1 MKYFVGEKLSPPT
14 LRFSASSLI
23 QRDYYPRRGIQ
34 NYGPYDAMTL
44 GKERVNCL
52 VIYPAQLQNAKQTVV
67 GGLQNGNG
75 SFAGFQKLFRLPLVI
90 CGERSLSAEAPE
102 QLNTVLPPLLRE
114 HAPDV
119 VLILA
124 STRNPAYYARAK
136 SILLGNGIPSQFV
149 TQEKLD
155 ISSQL
160 PWLLENV
167 ALQMYAKIGGTPWT
181 VSASQKQKSLVL
193 GVSRAQDEQKRLV
206 VGFVTLFSSD
216 GDYLFFSTIAPK
228 PIYWEDADAYREALA
243 SVIVDACSDYMAHS
257 GPPDEIVIHLCKK
270 PGKLREFPAA
280 EQAMKGLGKNLP
292 YTILHLNEYS
302 NYRLFDAAHASYV
315 PQPGIKVT
323 LSDTNALLFLDGRKK
338 GYKTEDEIRNKRGVP
353 RLFEIGFDRRSTLP
367 VSEFPR
373 LIRQVYEFA
382 AVNWRGFNA
391 QSVPATLN
399 YSGLIARL
407 IAEIGADN
415 WSQTIDKIG
424 LLADKAWFL

>member
-75 SFAGFQKLFRLPLVI
+75 SFVGFQKLFRLPLVI

-228 PIYWEDADAYREALA
+228 PIYWEVADAYREALA

-270 PGKLREFPAA
+270 PGKLRELPAA

-302 NYRLFDAAHASYV
+302 NYLLFDAAHASYV

>member
-1 MKYFVGEKLSPPT
+1 MMYFVGEKLSPPA
-14 LRFSASSLI
+14 LRFSASSLS
-23 QRDYYPRRGIQ
+23 QRDYNPRRGIQ

-44 GKERVNCL
+44 GKERVNCM
-52 VIYPAQLQNAKQTVV
+52 VIYPAPLQNAKQTVV

-75 SFAGFQKLFRLPLVI
+75 SFAGFQKLFRLPLTI
-90 CGERSLSAEAPE
+90 CGERSLSAETPQ
-102 QLNTVLPPLLRE
+102 QLESVLPQLLRE
-114 HAPDV
+114 HTPDI

-149 TQEKLD
+149 TQEKLGNP
-155 ISSQL
+155 SQL

-181 VSASQKQKSLVL
+181 VSASQKRKSLVL
-193 GVSRAQDEQKRLV
+193 GVSRAQDDQKRLV

-228 PIYWEDADAYREALA
+228 PIYWENADTYREALA
-243 SVIVDACSDYMAHS
+243 NVIVEAYRDYTTQS
-257 GPPDEIVIHLCKK
+257 GQPDEIVIHLCKK
-270 PGKLREFPAA
+270 PGKFRELPAA
-280 EQAMKGLGKNLP
+280 ERAMEMLGGNLP
-292 YTILHLNEYS
+292 YAILHLNEYS
-302 NYRLFDAAHASYV
+302 NYRLFDAAHSSYV
-315 PQPGIKVT
+315 PQPGIKVS
-323 LSDTNALLFLDGRKK
+323 LSDTSALLFLDGRKK
-338 GYKTEDEIRNKRGVP
+338 DFRTGEEVRNRRGVP
-353 RLFEIGFDRRSTLP
+353 RLFEIGFDRRSTLG

-373 LIRQVYEFA
+373 LVQQVYEFA

-399 YSGLIARL
+399 YSRLIANL

-415 WSQTIDKIG
+415 WSQTVGKIG

>member
-1 MKYFVGEKLSPPT
+1 MMYFVGEKLSPPA
-14 LRFSASSLI
+14 LRFSASSLS
-23 QRDYYPRRGIQ
+23 QQDYNPRRGIQ

-44 GKERVNCL
+44 GKEKVNCL
-52 VIYPAQLQNAKQTVV
+52 VIYPARLQNAKHTVV

-75 SFAGFQKLFRLPLVI
+75 SFAGFQKLFRLPLAI
-90 CGERSLSAEAPE
+90 CGERSLSDETPQQIE
-102 QLNTVLPPLLRE
+102 NVLPGLLRE
-114 HAPDV
+114 HTPDI

-124 STRNPAYYARAK
+124 STRNSACYARAK
-136 SILLGNGIPSQFV
+136 TILLGNGVPSQFV
-149 TQEKLD
+149 TQEKLGNP
-155 ISSQL
+155 SQL

-181 VSASQKQKSLVL
+181 VLSSQKQKSLVL

-228 PIYWEDADAYREALA
+228 PVYWEDAEAYREALT
-243 SVIVDACSDYMAHS
+243 SVIVEACNDYTTQS
-257 GPPDEIVIHLCKK
+257 GRPDEIVIHLCKK
-270 PGKLREFPAA
+270 PGKFREFPAA
-280 EQAMKGLGKNLP
+280 EQAMKALGWNLP
-292 YTILHLNEYS
+292 YAILHLNEYS

-323 LSDTNALLFLDGRKK
+323 LSDTSTLLFLDGRKRDFRT
-338 GYKTEDEIRNKRGVP
+338 GDEIRNRRGVP
-353 RLFEIGFDRRSTLP
+353 RLFEIGFDQKSTLP

-399 YSGLIARL
+399 YSRLIANL

-415 WSQTIDKIG
+415 WSATVGKIG

>member
-1 MKYFVGEKLSPPT
+1 VKYFVGEKLSPPA
-14 LRFSASSLI
+14 LRFSASSLS

-44 GKERVNCL
+44 GKEQVKCL
-52 VIYPAQLQNAKQTVV
+52 VIYPAGLQNAKQTLVR
-67 GGLQNGNG
+67 GLKNGNG
-75 SFAGFQKLFRLPLVI
+75 FFVGFHKLFRLPLSV
-90 CGERSLSAEAPE
+90 CGERSLSAETPE

-114 HAPDV
+114 HAPDI

-124 STRNPAYYARAK
+124 STRNPSYYARAK

-149 TQEKLD
+149 TLEKLGN
-155 ISSQL
+155 SSQL

-181 VSASQKQKSLVL
+181 VLSSQEQKSLVL
-193 GVSRAQDEQKRLV
+193 GVSRAQDEQKCLV

-228 PIYWEDADAYREALA
+228 PVYWEDPEAYREALA
-243 SVIVDACSDYMAHS
+243 SVIVEAYNDYTAQS
-257 GPPDEIVIHLCKK
+257 GQPDEVVIHLCKK
-270 PGKLREFPAA
+270 PGKFREFPAA
-280 EQAMKGLGKNLP
+280 ERAMKTLGGNLS
-292 YTILHLNEYS
+292 YAILHLNEYT
-302 NYRLFDAAHASYV
+302 NYRLFDAAHTSYV
-315 PQPGIKVT
+315 PQPGIKVA
-323 LSDTNALLFLDGRKK
+323 LSDTSALLFLDGRKRDFRT
-338 GYKTEDEIRNKRGVP
+338 GDEIRNRRGIP
-353 RLFEIGFDRRSTLP
+353 RLFEIGFDQRSTLP

-391 QSVPATLN
+391 QSIPATLN
-399 YSGLIARL
+399 YSRLIANL

-415 WSQTIDKIG
+415 WSHTIDKIG

>member
-1 MKYFVGEKLSPPT
+1 MKYFVGEKLSPPA
-14 LRFSASSLI
+14 LRFSASSLS

-44 GKERVNCL
+44 GKEKVNCL
-52 VIYPAQLQNAKQTVV
+52 VIYPAGLQNAKQTVV

-75 SFAGFQKLFRLPLVI
+75 SFVGFHKLFRLPLTV
-90 CGERSLSAEAPE
+90 CGERSLSAETPE

-114 HAPDV
+114 HAPDI

-124 STRNPAYYARAK
+124 STRNPGYYARAK
-136 SILLGNGIPSQFV
+136 AILLANGIPSQFV
-149 TQEKLD
+149 TQEKLGN
-155 ISSQL
+155 SSQL

-181 VSASQKQKSLVL
+181 VSASQMQKSLVF
-193 GVSRAQDEQKRLV
+193 GVSRAQDEEERLV

-228 PIYWEDADAYREALA
+228 PAYWENAAAYQEALA
-243 SVIVDACSDYMAHS
+243 EVIVQAYNDYTAQS
-257 GPPDEIVIHLCKK
+257 GRPDEVVIHLCKK
-270 PGKLREFPAA
+270 PGKFRECPAA
-280 EQAMKGLGKNLP
+280 EQAMRTLGGNLP
-292 YTILHLNEYS
+292 YAILHLNEYS

-338 GYKTEDEIRNKRGVP
+338 DFKTQDEIRNRRGVP
-353 RLFEIGFDRRSTLP
+353 RLFEIGFDQRSTLP

-373 LIRQVYEFA
+373 LIRQLYEFA

-399 YSGLIARL
+399 YSRLIANV

-415 WSQTIDKIG
+415 WSQTVGKIG